1 MYLNLQKTLK
11 SKNTVNSTITGYKIN
26 LTIINNYV
34 KTSNLKLLQ
43 KELHIYI
50 KTDGMQM
57 N

>member
-11 SKNTVNSTITGYKIN
+11 SKNCVNSTITGYKIN
-26 LTIINNYV
+26 LTIINNCV
-34 KTSNLKLLQ
+34 KTTNLKLLQ

>member
-43 KELHIYI
+43 KEQHIYI
-50 KTDGMQM
+50 MRDGM
-57 N
+57 